1 MTHFY
6 FHTWRGDQRLA
17 DDVGLELRD
26 SEQAQDLAARDLG
39 EMARDL
45 LHGSSQAARLG
56 IDIAD
61 AGGVVLARLTLV
73 FTLEERP

>member
-6 FHTWRGDQRLA
+6 FHTWRDNERLA

-26 SEQAQDLAARDLG
+26 PEQAHGLAARDLG

-45 LHGSSQAARLG
+45 LHASSQAARLG

-61 AGGVVLARLTLV
+61 AAGVVLARLTLV

>member
-1 MTHFY
+1 MTHFF
-6 FHTWRGDQRLA
+6 FHTWQGDQRLA

-26 SEQAQDLAARDLG
+26 PEQAHGLAARDLG

-45 LHGSSQAARLG
+45 LHGSSQPARLG

-61 AGGVVLARLTLV
+61 AGGVVLTRLTLV
-73 FTLEERP
+73 FTVEERS